1 MNILRNEKGFAMGFV
16 LILAAVALGMT
27 LAMFFMLGRGSYV
40 SGQQKRFHTA
50 VEASRGGTEAMLQ
63 LIGSRGVPTTPYT
76 NLFLNSSGVSTFLQE
91 KLTTPTDNWA
101 SLGLDSAIAID
112 PNDNTTYDVRLD
124 LGAYRA
130 YGKIVHTVKGNSAP
144 DEGLQKGGVASENTG
159 GEVKSYPYL
168 YTVEVLSQSTANPTE
183 RSKMSVLYQY

>member
-1 MNILRNEKGFAMGFV
+1 MKILRNEKGFALGFI
-16 LILAAVALGMT
+16 LILAVVALGMT
-27 LAMFFMLGRGSYV
+27 LAMLFMLGRGSYV

-50 VEASRGGTEAMLQ
+50 VEAGRGGMEAMLQ
-63 LIGSRGVPTTPYT
+63 LVGSRGMPTTPYT
-76 NLFLNSSGVSTFLQE
+76 NLFLNSSGGPVFLQT
-91 KLTTPTDNWA
+91 KLITPTDNWA
-101 SLGLDSAIAID
+101 SLGLNSAVAID

-130 YGKIVHTVKGNSAP
+130 YGKIIHTVKGNSAP

-168 YTVEVLSQSTANPTE
+168 YTLEVLSQSTTNPTE
-183 RSKMSVLYQY
+183 RSKLSVLYQY